1 MSFNVVQPPKDET
14 EFAELGKQLVEA
26 GRALGMQLE
35 AEGFLFSWIGGTRV
49 LVEKTEAGEIVSMAL
64 VTIGKRWTHN
74 DTTATVLLMEG
85 NREQMLEF
93 VKQIASALGATE
105 LFVQNPLP
113 VQRLKHR
120 EYTVIGYQ
128 LD

>member
-1 MSFNVVQPPKDET
+1 MSFVVVQPPKDET

>member
-49 LVEKTEAGEIVSMAL
+49 LVEKTETGEIVSMAL

-85 NREQMLEF
+85 NREPMLEF

>member
-1 MSFNVVQPPKDET
+1 MSFNVVPPPKDET
-14 EFAELGKQLVEA
+14 EFAETGKQLVEA

-49 LVEKTEAGEIVSMAL
+49 LIERAESGEIVSMAL

-85 NREQMLEF
+85 NREPMLEF
-93 VKQIASALGATE
+93 VKQIAAALGATE

-120 EYTVIGYQ
+120 EYTVIGYELQ
-128 LD
+128 

>member
-1 MSFNVVQPPKDET
+1 MSFVVVQPPKDET
-14 EFAELGKQLVEA
+14 EFAELGKRLVEA

-120 EYTVIGYQ
+120 EYTVIGYELQ
-128 LD
+128 

>member
-1 MSFNVVQPPKDET
+1 MSFTVVQPPKDEN

-35 AEGFLFSWIGGTRV
+35 AEGFLFAWIGGTRV
-49 LVEKTEAGEIVSMAL
+49 LIEKTEAGEIVSMAL

-85 NREQMLEF
+85 NREPMLEF

-113 VQRLKHR
+113 TQHWKHK

>member
-1 MSFNVVQPPKDET
+1 MSFVVVQPPKDET

-49 LVEKTEAGEIVSMAL
+49 LVEKTETGEIVSMAL

-85 NREQMLEF
+85 NREPMLEF

>member
-1 MSFNVVQPPKDET
+1 MSFVVVQPPKDET

-120 EYTVIGYQ
+120 EYTVIGYELQ
-128 LD
+128 

>member
-74 DTTATVLLMEG
+74 DTTATVLRMEG
-85 NREQMLEF
+85 NREPMLEF

-120 EYTVIGYQ
+120 EYTVIGYELQ
-128 LD
+128 

>member
-1 MSFNVVQPPKDET
+1 MSFNVVPPPKDET

-49 LVEKTEAGEIVSMAL
+49 LVEKTETGEIVSMAL

-85 NREQMLEF
+85 NREPMLEF